1 MAGTDWLDQLL
12 KLRGVQ
18 LGIARRV
25 RIGERSILTAFN
37 KQPTL
42 ASTVVVRLGL
52 MGDEQ
57 ADLSVHG
64 GLEKA
69 VYAYPS
75 EHYALWQNARL
86 QAGVSPLDDSLP
98 NGSLGENLTL
108 AGLLETQVWA
118 GDILRFPNCEL
129 KVTLPREPC
138 GKFNAVIGFSLASR
152 LMAQSGFCGFYL
164 SVETPGTIQ
173 AGQSFEVIAGR
184 RSVSIPQLFNAKMVK
199 HLR

>member
-1 MAGTDWLDQLL
+1 MPSI
-12 KLRGVQ
+12 KSIQ
-18 LGIARRV
+18 LGTARRV
-25 RIGERSILTAFN
+25 KVGDRTVLTAFN
-37 KQPTL
+37 KQSVAGDVPVM
-42 ASTVVVRLGL
+42 ALGL
-52 MGDEQ
+52 IGDEQ

-64 GLEKA
+64 GLDKA
-69 VYAYPS
+69 VYAYAS
-75 EHYALWQNARL
+75 EHYAFWQNARL

-138 GKFNAVIGFSLASR
+138 GKFNAVIGFARASR

-184 RSVSIPQLFNAKMVK
+184 RNVSIPQLFNAKMVK

>member
-1 MAGTDWLDQLL
+1 MPSI
-12 KLRGVQ
+12 KSIQ
-18 LGIARRV
+18 LGTARRV
-25 RIGERSILTAFN
+25 KVGERTVRTAFN
-37 KQPTL
+37 TQSVAGDVPVM
-42 ASTVVVRLGL
+42 ALGL

-64 GLEKA
+64 GLDKA
-69 VYAYPS
+69 VYAYAS
-75 EHYALWQNARL
+75 EHYAFWQNARL

-118 GDILRFPNCEL
+118 GDVLRFPNCEL

-138 GKFNAVIGFSLASR
+138 GKFNAVIGFARASR

-164 SVETPGTIQ
+164 SVKTPGTIQ

-184 RSVSIPQLFNAKMVK
+184 RNVSIPQLFNAKMVK

>member
-1 MAGTDWLDQLL
+1 MPST
-12 KLRGVQ
+12 KSIQ
-18 LGIARRV
+18 LGTARRV
-25 RIGERSILTAFN
+25 KVGDRTVLTAFN
-37 KQPTL
+37 KQSVAGDVPVM
-42 ASTVVVRLGL
+42 ALGL

-75 EHYALWQNARL
+75 EHYAFWQNARL

-138 GKFNAVIGFSLASR
+138 GKFNAVIGFARASR